1 MGGDSTVLNMY
12 FDVTIVML
20 IIVKKINSYGLVEI
34 AYYWRRMGRFFQ

>member
-1 MGGDSTVLNMY
+1 MREIFYSPYYVFY
-12 FDVTIVML
+12 VTIVML